1 MNKFLILALAGALSN
16 AYAADTDKTA
26 YNAAKDKAAADYK
39 AAKAQCKSLKGNA
52 EDICIEEAKVARAR
66 AEADAIAQHRSGDA
80 KDLRKAREDVAKA
93 EYDLAKEKCDDQT
106 GNAKKAC
113 KLDAKAAKDSAMAD
127 AKRTDT
133 TPTMGER
140 TAAAVDTTRDRTAAA
155 VDNTRDRTA
164 AAMDTTRDR
173 TATAVDN
180 TRDRTAAATNN
191 ATNTTRNATAAAGD
205 VMSDSVI
212 TTKVKADLA
221 ADPGVKAMDVHVE
234 TVKGVVML
242 SGFVPSKAEAD
253 KAVQLARNVKG
264 VTEVKSSIQV
274 KK

>member
-16 AYAADTDKTA
+16 AYAADNDKAA
-26 YNAAKDKAAADYK
+26 YDAAKDKATADYK

-66 AEADAIAQHRSGDA
+66 AEADAVAQHKTGDV

-93 EYDLAKEKCDDQT
+93 EYDLAKEKCDDQS

-113 KLDAKAAKDSAMAD
+113 KLDAKAAKESAIAD
-127 AKRTDT
+127 AKRADP
-133 TPTMGER
+133 TPTIGER
-140 TAAAVDTTRDRTAAA
+140 TAAAVDTTRDRTTTA
-155 VDNTRDRTA
+155 V
-164 AAMDTTRDR
+164 DTTRDR
-173 TATAVDN
+173 TATATTTTATDAARN
-180 TRDRTAAATNN
+180 T
-191 ATNTTRNATAAAGD
+191 TAAAGD
-205 VMSDSVI
+205 VMSDTMI

-221 ADPGVKAMDVHVE
+221 ADPAVKAMDVHVE

-242 SGFVPSKAEAD
+242 SGFVPSKSEAD
-253 KAVQLARNVKG
+253 KAVQLARGVKG